1 MDIESRCFS
10 HQTKKLGIFKK
21 MINTT
26 NQERKKKRA
35 LDAINDKITEFWEW
49 WEGLESLVVCPGKS
63 DYWG

>member
-10 HQTKKLGIFKK
+10 HQTKKFGIFKK

-35 LDAINDKITEFWEW
+35 LDAINDKITEF
-49 WEGLESLVVCPGKS
+49 
-63 DYWG
+63 